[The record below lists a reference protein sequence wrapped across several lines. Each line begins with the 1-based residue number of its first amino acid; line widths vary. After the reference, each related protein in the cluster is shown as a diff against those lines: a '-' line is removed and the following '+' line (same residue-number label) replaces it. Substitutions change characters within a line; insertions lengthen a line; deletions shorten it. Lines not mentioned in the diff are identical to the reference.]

1 MASVLLPFSDEQ
13 LRVAANLE
21 QHYDVWIETQRSL
34 FALPYGMQWK
44 TVSKRDYLYEIM
56 DRRGNGK
63 SLGPRSPETEE
74 LFVRYRAE
82 KDTLG
87 DRAKASAARLQET
100 CRLYR
105 ALRLP
110 MIASEAAKIL
120 READRRSLLGS
131 HLIVV
136 GTNAMPAY
144 ALEAGGRFDQV
155 PDETDDFD
163 MAWSYDGTEPPLPG
177 KTATVW
183 TMLKAVDATYTINSE
198 RPFQARNASA
208 YEFELLSAGSRIE
221 TMQRLDK
228 PKPVP
233 LPEQEWLL
241 PGTRVSHVVVG
252 RDGSPARIV
261 APDPRWFALQKLW
274 MSAQEKRNPL
284 KRTKDAIQGRALL
297 DAISTHMRQFP
308 LDDAFEES
316 LPAELQ
322 PSYRE
327 WREESAS
334 DIEFAAPSWSDN

>member
-1 MASVLLPFSDEQ
+1 MATTVLPFSDEQ

-21 QHYDVWIETQRSL
+21 QHYEVWIETQRSL
-34 FALPYGMQWK
+34 FALPYGMKWK
-44 TVSKRDYLYEIM
+44 TVSGRDYLYEIA
-56 DRRGNGK
+56 DRQGNGK

-74 LFVRYRAE
+74 RYERYRE
-82 KDTLG
+82 QKDTLG
-87 DRAKASAARLQET
+87 DRAKASAVRLQET

-110 MIASEAAKIL
+110 MIAGEAAKIL

-144 ALEAGGRFDQV
+144 VLEAGGRFDRV

-163 MAWSYDGTEPPLPG
+163 MAWSYDGKQPPLPD

-183 TMLKAVDATYTINSE
+183 TMLKAVDGTYTINSE

-221 TMQRLDK
+221 TMHRLDK

-241 PGTRVSHVVVG
+241 PGTRISHVVVG

-261 APDPRWFALQKLW
+261 VPDPRWFALQKLW
-274 MSAQEKRNPL
+274 MSTQEKRNPL
-284 KRTKDAIQGRALL
+284 KRTKDGIQGRALL
-297 DAISTHMRQFP
+297 DAVSTHMRQFR
-308 LDDAFEES
+308 LDEAFEES

-322 PSYRE
+322 PFYRE
-327 WREESAS
+327 WRGETGPD
-334 DIEFAAPSWSDN
+334 DIEEAPAWSGS

>member
-1 MASVLLPFSDEQ
+1 MATTILPFSDEQ

-34 FALPYGMQWK
+34 FALPYGMKWK
-44 TVSKRDYLYEIM
+44 TVSGRDYLYEIA
-56 DRRGNGK
+56 DRQGNGK

-74 LFVRYRAE
+74 RDERYRQE
-82 KDTLG
+82 KASLSE
-87 DRAKASAARLQET
+87 RAKASAARLQET

-105 ALRLP
+105 TLRLP
-110 MIASEAAKIL
+110 TIASEAAKIL

-136 GTNAMPAY
+136 GTNAMPTY

-163 MAWSYDGTEPPLPG
+163 MAWSYDGAEPPLPD

-183 TMLKAVDATYTINSE
+183 TMLKAVDQTYTINSE
-198 RPFQARNASA
+198 RPFQARNAKA
-208 YEFELLSAGSRIE
+208 YEFELLSAESRIE
-221 TMQRLDK
+221 TMHRLDK
-228 PKPVP
+228 PKPIP

-241 PGTRVSHVVVG
+241 PGTRVAHVVVG
-252 RDGSPARIV
+252 RDSSPACIV

-284 KRTKDAIQGRALL
+284 KRKKDASQGRALL
-297 DAISTHMRQFP
+297 DAIRTHMSQFP
-308 LDDAFEES
+308 LDDAFERS
-316 LPAELQ
+316 LPAELL
-322 PSYRE
+322 PFYLE
-327 WREESAS
+327 WREERSS
-334 DIEFAAPSWSDN
+334 DIETAAPSWSDS